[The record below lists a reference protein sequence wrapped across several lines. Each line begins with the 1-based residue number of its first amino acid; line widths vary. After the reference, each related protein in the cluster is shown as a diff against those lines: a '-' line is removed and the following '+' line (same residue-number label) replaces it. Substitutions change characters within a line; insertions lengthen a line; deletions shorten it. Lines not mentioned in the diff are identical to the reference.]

1 MPQIS
6 TLISE
11 DLNKRLRDEVS
22 RRFGAYK
29 RGSLQKAII
38 EALEMWIA
46 TDVIEKLSSEK
57 SK

>member
-6 TLISE
+6 TLISD

-22 RRFGAYK
+22 RRYGAYK
-29 RGSLQKAII
+29 KGSLQKAII
-38 EALEMWIA
+38 EALEMWI
-46 TDVIEKLSSEK
+46 SSEDIKTVSNEK